1 MQFVLSNGVNIT
13 ANHASGD
20 TWWAVYTFDDYAD
33 YNVTATYP
41 RLANV
46 TANTVAISINKTPTE
61 IAVENATLDLFVN
74 DCVDAGAILNPAV
87 AGNLTFTS
95 SNSSVVEVVDGKLRA
110 VGEGSAVVTVSF
122 KENDDYAAAE
132 NKTITVNVVK
142 YDSKVTI
149 MPISDVAWGDNVTI
163 RYSIENRTDVSV
175 VIDGVTAAR
184 IITAD
189 GSITIIGLE
198 EGNWIITVLNSESD
212 LYYASEDVLTF
223 NVTKPESDNSTDD
236 TNACDNVRSKSSQ
249 IL

>member
-1 MQFVLSNGVNIT
+1 MDLPIGSYYAIFDTEYTGFKPLNRSITITLPDASYYITVNSNATHNKTVNIAAKSNIPQGIIWNGKMQFVLSNGVNIT

-142 YDSKVTI
+142 YDSKITI
-149 MPISDVAWGDNVTI
+149 MPISDVAWGI
-163 RYSIENRTDVSV
+163 MSQ
-175 VIDGVTAAR
+175 
-184 IITAD
+184 
-189 GSITIIGLE
+189 
-198 EGNWIITVLNSESD
+198 SD
-212 LYYASEDVLTF
+212 TPLKTE
-223 NVTKPESDNSTDD
+223 PM
-236 TNACDNVRSKSSQ
+236 
-249 IL
+249 